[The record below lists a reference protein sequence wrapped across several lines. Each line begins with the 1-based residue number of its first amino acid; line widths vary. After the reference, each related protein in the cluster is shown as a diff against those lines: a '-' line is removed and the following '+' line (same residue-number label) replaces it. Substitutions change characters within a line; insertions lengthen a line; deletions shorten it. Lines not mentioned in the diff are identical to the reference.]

1 MNTLAVIELKRK
13 EWKEKWKIAVELL
26 AEVDKKKNSLEKVCL
41 ECRVDVIQEAIS
53 DYTYMI
59 NTIKELTD
67 YENKCEELINNHLKK
82 TKW

>member
-13 EWKEKWKIAVELL
+13 EWKEKWKRAVELL
-26 AEVDKKKNSLEKVCL
+26 DKAEKKKNSLEKVCL

-67 YENKCEELINNHLKK
+67 YENKCEELINNHLKN

>member
-13 EWKEKWKIAVELL
+13 EWKEKWKRAVELL

-67 YENKCEELINNHLKK
+67 YENKCEELINNHLKN

>member
-67 YENKCEELINNHLKK
+67 YENKCEELINNHLKN